1 MILKLIN
8 NENTYEFNVTDL
20 NEGVKLYYHFEIP
33 TVDIPDGKYNMQ
45 LLDGETVI
53 YEDIVCIGD
62 FKGATIQYK
71 RGENIYINAP
81 LVGKFEDVTVE
92 ITATQTTVYP
102 NDGFDG
108 MTSVVIDAT
117 PVYDD
122 GFNSGSVDGYN
133 TGKQDGIEIGYNSG
147 YTDGETT
154 GYNNGYQAG
163 IDYVSDNANELAA
176 ANAIV
181 LDVTEYKTY
190 YTKYVDIPTPE
201 FITGEYP
208 DGENFYNYAI
218 LRNIS
223 YDTGMLSDNDTKI
236 ELWWCGDVTQYDN
249 AIIGWQGNGNFK
261 VCVVNNTNLTNS
273 LNAEINY
280 KGVQKQN
287 LESNVWYHIELSKQE
302 GFKINGE
309 LIGTFESAGDVK
321 SSPIYLNTLDGRN
334 FANGKYG
341 MVKINDTIII
351 PTPNGFLN
359 TNTNEM
365 LSVAYTADSVKYI
378 YENQDIIPINN
389 LIKQV
394 NVNAKIDVA
403 KYDIKFSYS
412 NFSEIPDFLDF
423 SNVTDMG
430 RMFSDCGRL
439 TTITQLDTSNVTN
452 MSYMFSYCSSLTTIP
467 QMDTSNVTDMS
478 SYFRGGGNN
487 LINVGGWI
495 NLNCNWNDN
504 YSLARC
510 SNLSYQSC
518 INILNGLADV
528 TELGGRTLKV
538 HSNFLTTVGN
548 EISIATSKNWTITA

>member
-1 MILKLIN
+1 MILKLVN

-71 RGENIYINAP
+71 RGDNIYINAP
-81 LVGKFEDVTVE
+81 IVGKFEDVTVE

-102 NDGFDG
+102 NDGFDA

-117 PVYDD
+117 PVYND
-122 GFNSGSVDGYN
+122 GYNSGNADGYN
-133 TGKQDGIEIGYNSG
+133 T
-147 YTDGETT
+147 
-154 GYNNGYQAG
+154 GYQAG
-163 IDYVSDNANELAA
+163 IDYVGDNANEIAA

-249 AIIGWQGNGNFK
+249 AIFGWQGSNGNFK

-287 LESNVWYHIELSKQE
+287 LESNVWYHIELSKQD

-309 LIGTFESAGDVK
+309 LIGTFESVGDVK
-321 SSPIYLNTLDGRN
+321 SSPIYLNTLNGSN

-341 MVKINDTIII
+341 MIKINDTIII
-351 PTPNGFLN
+351 PTPDGFLN

-378 YENQDIIPINN
+378 YENQDIIPIDN

-403 KYDIKFSYS
+403 KYDIKFGYS
-412 NFSEIPDFLDF
+412 PLTEIPEIFDF

-430 RMFSDCGRL
+430 RMFSDCSSL
-439 TTITQLDTSNVTN
+439 KTITQLDTSNVTN
-452 MSYMFSYCSSLTTIP
+452 
-467 QMDTSNVTDMS
+467 MS

-495 NLNCNWNDN
+495 NLNCDWNDN
-504 YSLARC
+504 YGLARC
-510 SNLSYQSC
+510 SNLTYQSC

-548 EISIATSKNWTITA
+548 EISIGVQKGWTISA